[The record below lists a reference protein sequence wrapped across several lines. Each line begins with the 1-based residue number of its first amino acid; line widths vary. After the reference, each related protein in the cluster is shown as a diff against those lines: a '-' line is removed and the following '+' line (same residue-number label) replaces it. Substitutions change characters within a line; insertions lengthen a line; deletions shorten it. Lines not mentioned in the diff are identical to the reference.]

1 MKYYID
7 PATGQDYAYDDNCP
21 AELIKAGLVPA
32 PKRPSPLSVWQDGQW
47 QTPTAPAPS
56 IVTPRQA
63 RLALHQADLLDSVK
77 AAIAAADEATRI
89 EWEYATTFERASPVV
104 AAMSA
109 TLGLTESQLDEL
121 FTLAATL

>member
-7 PATGQDYAYDDNCP
+7 PAIGQDYAYDDDCP
-21 AELIKAGLVPA
+21 PSLIKEGLILA

-47 QTPTAPAPS
+47 QTPAAPAPE

-77 AAIAAADEATRI
+77 AAMDEADEATRI
-89 EWEYATTFERASPVV
+89 EWEYATTFERSSPVV
-104 AAMSA
+104 AVMSA
-109 TLGLTESQLDEL
+109 TLGLTEAQLDDL